1 MKIYIIEDDKV
12 LRTELMKL
20 LNSYGYECAYSDD
33 WQNIIQLAL
42 QESPDLILLDI
53 NLPLFDGFHI
63 CREIRKQSE
72 VPIMVVT
79 SRSTDMD
86 ELMSMN
92 LGADDFITKP
102 YNTQILVARI
112 AALLKR
118 SAHVPVSEEIEYKG
132 VIFRPS
138 KGLISYGADSTELTK
153 NEMKILS
160 VLLKNA
166 GKIVSRDELMDEL
179 WQSDEFVDDNTLTV
193 NVNRLR
199 KKLENI
205 GAKEFIAT
213 KRGIGKYGVKP
224 VAAEG
229 RPSYD
234 PKSLYKIYIYGSRKG
249 IRSSR
254 KLAES
259 CKVNLEV
266 KWMIGGVEPDFRT
279 IADFRKNNIDSL
291 KEIFYEFNRR
301 ISGAV
306 EWGFS
311 SVDGTKIQ
319 ADNAKDNNFTK
330 NKLDDRIKWLNGH
343 TDEYLRILNEM
354 DKQEEADEISGELT
368 RENLEAKLKEAQER
382 LARYDGYQKL
392 MEETGASQLSITD
405 ADAKLMK
412 NKNGFAV
419 AYNPQTAV
427 DSETHLIRDF
437 QMTNQV
443 TDHGL
448 LESTMQGIKSSEP
461 EKIIEV
467 VADKGYEA
475 AEDMVECLENGI
487 IPHVITD
494 DGKDGYDI
502 EIPYEEAETDT
513 ASTEPEELKKA
524 LHAGK
529 IPEVYAEVIQ
539 DMRVETVRRKVV
551 DEKRENSS
559 VYGSPEEM
567 QEKAKEGYFVRDPE
581 RNLVYCPAGEILRQK
596 SIKKNGNIRYV
607 NKNACKHCPNR
618 NKCYKGKGEWKE
630 IDFTK
635 DQLVKPCKGWLE
647 AEGKKP
653 EETKTDEKWHYEK
666 RKVVKFFLKP
676 DKEKMSRRMCLSEHP
691 FGTIKRA
698 MGATY
703 FLLRGIQKVA
713 GEFAL
718 FCLGYNLERAKN
730 LLGFQKM
737 MELMEQA

>member
-1 MKIYIIEDDKV
+1 MPYISGFDRNQLMCCSWDAFVDK
-12 LRTELMKL
+12 
-20 LNSYGYECAYSDD
+20 
-33 WQNIIQLAL
+33 
-42 QESPDLILLDI
+42 ESI
-53 NLPLFDGFHI
+53 
-63 CREIRKQSE
+63 
-72 VPIMVVT
+72 
-79 SRSTDMD
+79 
-86 ELMSMN
+86 
-92 LGADDFITKP
+92 
-102 YNTQILVARI
+102 ARI
-112 AALLKR
+112 IDAFVEHL
-118 SAHVPVSEEIEYKG
+118 
-132 VIFRPS
+132 
-138 KGLISYGADSTELTK
+138 D
-153 NEMKILS
+153 MK
-160 VLLKNA
+160 
-166 GKIVSRDELMDEL
+166 
-179 WQSDEFVDDNTLTV
+179 
-193 NVNRLR
+193 
-199 KKLENI
+199 
-205 GAKEFIAT
+205 
-213 KRGIGKYGVKP
+213 KYGVKV
-224 VAAEG
+224 VAVEG

-234 PKSLYKIYIYGSRKG
+234 PKSLYKLYIYGSRKG

-259 CKVNLEV
+259 CRVNLEV

-279 IADFRKNNIDSL
+279 ISDFRKDNIDSL
-291 KEIFYEFNRR
+291 KEIFHEFNRR

-311 SVDGTKIQ
+311 AVDGTKIQ
-319 ADNAKDNNFTK
+319 ANNSKDNNFTK

-354 DKQEEADEISGELT
+354 DQQEEADEIPGELT
-368 RENLEAKLKEAQER
+368 KEDLEAKLKEAQER
-382 LARYDGYQKL
+382 LARYEGYQKL
-392 MEETGASQLSITD
+392 MEESGVSQLSITD

-448 LESTMQGIKSSEP
+448 LESTMEEVKKAELK
-461 EKIIEV
+461 KIVEV
-467 VADKGYEA
+467 VADKGYENT
-475 AEDMVECLENGI
+475 EDMVRCLENGI

-494 DGKDGYDI
+494 DGKDGYEI
-502 EIPYEEAETDT
+502 EIPYEKAEADLTSTD
-513 ASTEPEELKKA
+513 SEELKKA
-524 LHAGK
+524 LHAGQ
-529 IPEVYAEVIQ
+529 IPEAYASVIQ
-539 DMRVETVRRKVV
+539 DIKVETVRRKVL
-551 DEKRENSS
+551 DEKPEKSS
-559 VYGSPEEM
+559 AYGSEEEM
-567 QEKAKEGYFVRDPE
+567 LEKARKGYFVRDPE

-596 SIKKNGNIRYV
+596 CIKKNGNIRYA

-635 DQLVKPCKGWLE
+635 DQLEKPCKDWLE
-647 AEGKKP
+647 AEGNKP
-653 EETKTDEKWHYEK
+653 EETASEEKYHYEK
-666 RKVVKFFLKP
+666 KKIVKFFLKP
-676 DKEKMSRRMCLSEHP
+676 NREKMTQRMCLSEHP

-703 FLLRGIQKVA
+703 FLLKGMRKVA

-718 FCLGYNLERAKN
+718 FCLGYNLERARN

>member
-1 MKIYIIEDDKV
+1 MPYVSGFDRDQMMCCSWDAFVDK
-12 LRTELMKL
+12 
-20 LNSYGYECAYSDD
+20 
-33 WQNIIQLAL
+33 
-42 QESPDLILLDI
+42 ESI
-53 NLPLFDGFHI
+53 
-63 CREIRKQSE
+63 
-72 VPIMVVT
+72 
-79 SRSTDMD
+79 
-86 ELMSMN
+86 
-92 LGADDFITKP
+92 
-102 YNTQILVARI
+102 ARI
-112 AALLKR
+112 IDA
-118 SAHVPVSEEIEYKG
+118 
-132 VIFRPS
+132 
-138 KGLISYGADSTELTK
+138 
-153 NEMKILS
+153 
-160 VLLKNA
+160 
-166 GKIVSRDELMDEL
+166 
-179 WQSDEFVDDNTLTV
+179 FVNHLD
-193 NVNRLR
+193 
-199 KKLENI
+199 
-205 GAKEFIAT
+205 
-213 KRGIGKYGVKP
+213 IGKYGVKP
-224 VAAEG
+224 MAVEG

-234 PKSLYKIYIYGSRKG
+234 PRSLYKIYIYGSRKG

-266 KWMIGGVEPDFRT
+266 KWMTCGVEPDFRT

-319 ADNAKDNNFTK
+319 ANNAKDNNFTK

-343 TDEYLRILNEM
+343 TDEYLRLLNEM
-354 DKQEEADEISGELT
+354 DKQEEADEIPGELT
-368 RENLEAKLKEAQER
+368 RESLEDKLKEAQER
-382 LARYDGYQKL
+382 LARYEGYQKL

-448 LESTMQGIKSSEP
+448 LGSTMQGIKNSEP

-502 EIPYEEAETDT
+502 EISYEEAETDT

-539 DMRVETVRRKVV
+539 GMKVETVRRKVV
-551 DEKRENSS
+551 DKNRENSN
-559 VYGSPEEM
+559 VYGSPEKM

-596 SIKKNGNIRYV
+596 SIKKNGNIRYA

-630 IDFTK
+630 IDFSK

-653 EETKTDEKWHYEK
+653 EETKTGEKWHYEK
-666 RKVVKFFLKP
+666 RKVVKFILKP
-676 DKEKMSRRMCLSEHP
+676 DKEKMNQRMCLSEHP

-698 MGATY
+698 MGSTY
-703 FLLRGIQKVA
+703 FLLRGIRKVA

>member
-1 MKIYIIEDDKV
+1 MPYVSGFDRNQLMCCSWDAFVDKESIARIIDAFVEH
-12 LRTELMKL
+12 
-20 LNSYGYECAYSDD
+20 
-33 WQNIIQLAL
+33 
-42 QESPDLILLDI
+42 LDI
-53 NLPLFDGFHI
+53 
-63 CREIRKQSE
+63 E
-72 VPIMVVT
+72 
-79 SRSTDMD
+79 
-86 ELMSMN
+86 
-92 LGADDFITKP
+92 
-102 YNTQILVARI
+102 
-112 AALLKR
+112 
-118 SAHVPVSEEIEYKG
+118 
-132 VIFRPS
+132 
-138 KGLISYGADSTELTK
+138 
-153 NEMKILS
+153 
-160 VLLKNA
+160 
-166 GKIVSRDELMDEL
+166 
-179 WQSDEFVDDNTLTV
+179 
-193 NVNRLR
+193 
-199 KKLENI
+199 
-205 GAKEFIAT
+205 
-213 KRGIGKYGVKP
+213 KYGVRP

-266 KWMIGGVEPDFRT
+266 KWMTGGVEPDFRT

-319 ADNAKDNNFTK
+319 ANNAKDNNFTK

-354 DKQEEADEISGELT
+354 DKQEEGDPEELT
-368 RENLEAKLKEAQER
+368 REIVEARLKEAQER
-382 LARYDGYQKL
+382 LARYEGYQKL
-392 MEETGASQLSITD
+392 MEESGASQLSITD

-412 NKNGFAV
+412 NKNGFLV
-419 AYNPQTAV
+419 AYNAQTAV

-448 LESTMQGIKSSEP
+448 LGSSMEGIKETDGK
-461 EKIIEV
+461 KIVEA
-467 VADKGYEA
+467 VADKGYESV
-475 AEDMVECLENGI
+475 EDMVSCLEAGI
-487 IPHVITD
+487 IPHVIPG
-494 DGKDGYDI
+494 DGKDGYEI
-502 EIPYEEAETDT
+502 EIPYEEAESDLS
-513 ASTEPEELKKA
+513 STEPEDLTKA
-524 LHAGK
+524 LHSGQ
-529 IPEVYAEVIQ
+529 IPEAYAEVIQ
-539 DMRVETVRRKVV
+539 EMKVETVRRKVE
-551 DEKRENSS
+551 DEKEENSR

-567 QEKAKEGYFVRDPE
+567 QEKAQEGYFVRDPE
-581 RNLVYCPAGEILRQK
+581 RNLVYCPGGEILRQK
-596 SIKKNGNIRYV
+596 SIKKNGNIRYA

-635 DQLVKPCKGWLE
+635 DQLIKPCRDWLR
-647 AEGKKP
+647 AEGTEP
-653 EETKTDEKWHYEK
+653 EETRTESKWHYEQ

-676 DKEKMSRRMCLSEHP
+676 DREKMSQRMCLSEHP

-698 MGATY
+698 MGASY
-703 FLLRGIQKVA
+703 FLLRGIRKVA

-737 MELMEQA
+737 MELMEKG

>member
-42 QESPDLILLDI
+42 QESPDFILMDI
-53 NLPLFDGFHI
+53 NLQLFDGFHI

-539 DMRVETVRRKVV
+539 DMKVETVRRKVV